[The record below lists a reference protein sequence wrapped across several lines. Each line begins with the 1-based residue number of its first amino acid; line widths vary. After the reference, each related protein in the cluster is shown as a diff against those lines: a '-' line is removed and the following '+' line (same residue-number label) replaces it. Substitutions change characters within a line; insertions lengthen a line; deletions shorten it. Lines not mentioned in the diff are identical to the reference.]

1 MYRCWSP
8 VGKIRTNIPKA
19 TWDAVKVAY
28 LSGMSCKD
36 IAENFG
42 ILENTVQI
50 KVCKEGWNKIIK
62 ESIKSVTP
70 EPKAL
75 EKVADMLESDWKNK
89 GAAHRAHV
97 FKIAHEALKK
107 SSLPAPRSWKDA
119 QIADNMARKAVGL
132 DEEKG
137 NTAVVQIGW
146 MQQKVGAPPTRL
158 DNDTLDAEFEV
169 HSVRES
175 GSD

>member
-1 MYRCWSP
+1 
-8 VGKIRTNIPKA
+8 VGKVRTNIPKA

-62 ESIKSVTP
+62 ESVKSVTP
-70 EPKAL
+70 APEAL
-75 EKVADMLESDWKNK
+75 EKVADMLENDWKNK
-89 GAAHRAHV
+89 GAAHRAHIY
-97 FKIAHEALKK
+97 KIAHEALKK
-107 SSLPAPRSWKDA
+107 SSLPAPRTWKDA

-137 NTAVVQIGW
+137 STSVINVGFMHQTAGAVV
-146 MQQKVGAPPTRL
+146 TRI
-158 DNDTLDAEFEV
+158 DNDVVDAEFEAE
-169 HSVRES
+169 SDRET
-175 GSD
+175 GDD